1 MCGAP
6 ALLQGALLLGA
17 LGAVQPAVP
26 SAWAWQAPVGRGGA
40 GQGAGHGAG
49 ARRGAWAWSCAR
61 VTAGDRT
68 LASRP
73 QAAVRSGSG
82 VARCLALMTVGESS
96 MPQVIGHRGAKSVAP
111 ENTLA
116 SVRAAKALGCSW
128 VEVDVMLSKDKVA
141 VIHHDNTLDRCTNG
155 KGHLWDLAV
164 DELQALDAGAHFS
177 AEFAGERIPRLT
189 ALLRCC
195 RDLELGLNL
204 EVKHV
209 SLNPEAATADE
220 EAMEEEL
227 AHVVCDV
234 IETCGEMPR
243 ELVLSSFSRCAIAVL
258 RRRLPRVPCAFLV
271 WDIPEDWEHFMS
283 KHQCAS
289 LNFAWQGP
297 ETAGDLIRDCAKKVP
312 CYSYTVNDAQDARL
326 LLSWGVRGVFS
337 DCPHTVSAALDSEE
351 ARTTVVA
358 EAEPDGRAGA
368 EEEGR
373 RAPLLGRKT
382 LGVDHGRRRTG
393 VCVSVGYAPR
403 PLPLIC
409 HEDDSKEVA
418 AQVGQLALKEAAE
431 HIVVG
436 FPLNSTG
443 GEGEQAAYTRAFVS
457 HLEEACP
464 QCTILLWDE
473 RFSTAVAREKL
484 QEVSPSLVWV
494 PGVRASC
501 DALAGTCVY
510 GGGRRATAV
519 WT

>member
-1 MCGAP
+1 MPCSRSAQGV
-6 ALLQGALLLGA
+6 LLRGALLLGA

-40 GQGAGHGAG
+40 GQGEG
-49 ARRGAWAWSCAR
+49 ARRGAWGWSCAR
-61 VTAGDRT
+61 ATAGDRT
-68 LASRP
+68 LAPRL
-73 QAAVRSGSG
+73 QAAVRSGNG
-82 VARCLALMTVGESS
+82 AAQCLATAVGQIS

-155 KGHLWDLAV
+155 EGHLWDLTV
-164 DELQALDAGAHFS
+164 NELEALDAGAHFS
-177 AEFAGERIPRLT
+177 AEFAGEKIPRLT

-209 SLNPEAATADE
+209 SLNPEAPTADE
-220 EAMEEEL
+220 EAMEQEL

-234 IETCGEMPR
+234 IESCGEQPR

-258 RRRLPRVPCAFLV
+258 RRRLPRIPCAFLV

-289 LNFAWQGP
+289 LNFAWQGS
-297 ETAGDLIRDCAKKVP
+297 EAAGDLIRECAQKVP

-337 DCPHTVSAALDSEE
+337 DCPHIVSAALLPQE
-351 ARTTVVA
+351 ARPAVVA
-358 EAEPDGRAGA
+358 EAEPDGERAGA
-368 EEEGR
+368 GEEGR
-373 RAPLLGRKT
+373 GASGLGSKASALGRKT

-418 AQVGQLALKEAAE
+418 AQVGRLALKEAAE
-431 HIVVG
+431 QIVVG

-443 GEGEQAAYTRAFVS
+443 GEGQQAAYTRAFVS
-457 HLEEACP
+457 HLQDACP
-464 QCTILLWDE
+464 QCDILLWDE

-484 QEVSPSLVWV
+484 QEVSSSL
-494 PGVRASC
+494 A
-501 DALAGTCVY
+501 
-510 GGGRRATAV
+510 
-519 WT
+519 